1 MTDSKAYNEHLMDH
15 YHNPRNFGRLDN
27 PDLYHQES
35 NRMCGD
41 QIRIEAHVKG
51 GHIKDVRFEGRGCA
65 ISIAAASIL
74 TEMLK
79 GQSLDDLKG
88 LDKEQLLDAI
98 GVPLKRT
105 RLNCALLGLK
115 VFHKAAY
122 GD

>member
-27 PDLYHQES
+27 PDLSYQES

-41 QIRIEAHVKG
+41 RIRIEADVKD
-51 GHIKDVRFEGRGCA
+51 GHITDVRFEGRGCA

-79 GQSLDDLKG
+79 GQSLEDLKG
-88 LDKEQLLDAI
+88 MDKEQMLDAI

-105 RLNCALLGLK
+105 RINCALLGLK
-115 VFHKAAY
+115 VFRKAAY
-122 GD
+122 GE